1 MSTVILTH
9 NSNFM
14 AIGRGS
20 ANLQIQVTLE
30 VTSSYTIKFTYR
42 PIGGRPYDASQEK
55 YIRDIPYIP
64 NAILE
69 AIKLM
74 HLTDDDVCG
83 GGDGRI
89 FQGLTQILL
98 EQDFK
103 KEMITNLFQVV
114 QSQEIAK
121 IKKEHEIHIGKIKKE
136 HKIIATRLQDDLT
149 NVQSQ
154 LSHSEDKITRLQ
166 TRQHEFDK
174 LQCDKIEL
182 QKLLENKLQEINRL
196 TEIQTKMK
204 KYETTN
210 TELSDEKTKL
220 CEKNKRFLEMI
231 NNEKLKNSLLTDKLN
246 DITELYESLLHTTY

>member
-14 AIGRGS
+14 VSGRGG
-20 ANLQIQVTLE
+20 AYLQIQVTLG
-30 VTSSYTIKFTYR
+30 VTYTIKFTYR
-42 PIGGRPYDASQEK
+42 PIGSRPYDAPHEP

-74 HLTDDDVCG
+74 HLTEDDANG
-83 GGDGRI
+83 GGEGRI
-89 FQGLTQILL
+89 FQGLTQILHSTL
-98 EQDFK
+98 QEDFRSEIK
-103 KEMITNLFQVV
+103 
-114 QSQEIAK
+114 SQEISK
-121 IKKEHEIHIGKIKKE
+121 IKKEHEIHTNKIKKE
-136 HKIIATRLQDDLT
+136 HEITITKLQDELT

-154 LSHSEDKITRLQ
+154 LSHTESKVQ
-166 TRQHEFDK
+166 TCQNEFDK
-174 LQCDKIEL
+174 LQCDKVAL
-182 QKLLENKLQEINRL
+182 QKLFENKLREIDRL
-196 TEIQTKMK
+196 QKTNAEMQTKMK

-231 NNEKLKNSLLTDKLN
+231 NNEKLKISSLTDKLN
-246 DITELYESLLHTTY
+246 DMTELYESLLHTTY